1 MIKRL
6 LLSTPNVIF
15 CFVCIVCDT
24 GLYVLIIKLLFDK
37 SIFDIMINPN
47 IVNNKES
54 YFNEA
59 KKYVS
64 TNFIKN
70 YLNNK
75 SLIGILNKLSYVTF
89 LYSIN
94 YGLMKVTQPFFEG
107 IKKISKGKYNY
118 TSSAKNKE
126 IASFGNYLLD
136 YLRNLYNNLI
146 YDINDT
152 DVISFLENYKY
163 YIDSLEKYKNCS
175 KKNQQ
180 NNVKTNI
187 LNNKLSSEK
196 KNNTINVS
204 VTTNSFETINI

>member
-1 MIKRL
+1 
-6 LLSTPNVIF
+6 
-15 CFVCIVCDT
+15 
-24 GLYVLIIKLLFDK
+24 
-37 SIFDIMINPN
+37 
-47 IVNNKES
+47 
-54 YFNEA
+54 
-59 KKYVS
+59 
-64 TNFIKN
+64 
-70 YLNNK
+70 
-75 SLIGILNKLSYVTF
+75 
-89 LYSIN
+89 
-94 YGLMKVTQPFFEG
+94 MKVTQPFFEG

-196 KNNTINVS
+196 KNNTINV
-204 VTTNSFETINI
+204 